1 MGSVPDTRERNI
13 SQLPAIEQLI
23 NMGYTF
29 LSRKENV
36 EARGGNLN
44 SVILEDILEE
54 QLKRI
59 NSYEYKGKTYKFSD
73 KSIKDAIRELKEYP
87 INDGFMKSNE
97 SIYDLITLG
106 KSFSEDPEGEGISKS
121 FSLKYID
128 FDPDNIDKNVF
139 HVTEEF
145 AVKGKDGETTD
156 NRRPDI
162 VLFVN
167 GIPLVVMECK
177 SRDVSI
183 DEAIKDLTDKQKDNE
198 IPQLFI
204 YSQILIAIN
213 SRRAEYATSRTI
225 RKFYGIWRE
234 EEFEENEVKESIHK
248 KLHKEVAE
256 KLIVSGDEKYEPVKD
271 RLLTEQDRL
280 IYSLLRKD
288 RLLEIMK
295 YFLVYDEGIK
305 KIARYQQYFGIKETL
320 SRVKNFNEHGNRKGG
335 VIWHTQGSGK
345 SLTMVMLSKVLAL
358 DSSIKDPRVFIV
370 TDRVDLDKQIHE
382 TFSHCGI
389 TAQRAKSGKN
399 LSDFI
404 DDSKYKIITTGIKKF
419 QIIADKT
426 PKFANGNK
434 NIFVLVDESHRSQYG
449 LTHSKM
455 KKVLPNA
462 CYIGFTGTPLKKDEK
477 DTAKKFGGFIH
488 DYKIKQAVK
497 DKAVLPLIYEGR
509 HVKQEVNMDE
519 LEEKFEKS
527 LIGCTEKVK
536 TELTLKYSQLKKIRS
551 TETRMLLIVY
561 DIYQH
566 YTKKLKGTKFKAM
579 FATSGKPEAIRY
591 KELFD
596 ELEGIKTEVIIS
608 PPGKNDDGEDIPL
621 EKEKE
626 LEKIKDFWE
635 QMMKKY
641 KTENNYNE
649 SIRQSFKDGTGCDIL
664 IVVDKLLTGF
674 DAPIA
679 SVLYI
684 DKPLKEHNLLQAI
697 ARVNRLEDDKEYGY
711 IIDYYGLI
719 GDLDK
724 ALKGQ
729 DALSDFDPGDIED
742 VLRSTSDQINEL
754 KSARSELKKKFIYI
768 DINDSEACEQSLE
781 DLERREE
788 FYNLVSKF
796 SKTLSFCLS
805 TDDFYNKFDY
815 ELISEYKNELKFYQK
830 LREAVKKRYSDHINI
845 SGYDTEVKKLLDTYV
860 TSSEIVQV
868 VKPVNVF
875 EEEFIK
881 EVDELE
887 TYNSKADTIASR
899 LIKSVEEII
908 KEDVFYEDFA
918 ERVRNKIDEWK
929 KRRKK
934 EGDHFNS
941 KDYYEDME
949 SELNIAKN
957 RRENKQ
963 DDIPNG
969 LKDYPELLP
978 FHTLLKKN
986 INDDEIVIEISKEID
1001 SIILNHNIVGWKQ
1014 KQEAQN
1020 NMINDIEDYL
1030 FDLKDNNKIDISVD
1044 TIDIIIEKIIDLAK
1058 NRERYDN

>member
-1 MGSVPDTRERNI
+1 MSSLPDTRERNI

-23 NMGYTF
+23 NMGYKF

-36 EARGGNLN
+36 KARGGNLN
-44 SVILEDILEE
+44 SVILEEILEE
-54 QLKRI
+54 QLKKI
-59 NSYEYKGKTYKFSD
+59 NSYEYKGKAYKFSD
-73 KSIKDAIRELKEYP
+73 KSIKDAVRELKEYP

-97 SIYDLITLG
+97 CIYDLITLG
-106 KSFSEDPEGEGISKS
+106 KSFNEDPEGEGISKS

-128 FDPDNIDKNVF
+128 FNNIYKNIF

-177 SRDVSI
+177 SSDVSI

-213 SRRAEYATSRTI
+213 SRRAEYATTRTI

-248 KLHKEVAE
+248 KLDKEIGG
-256 KLIVSGDEKYEPVKD
+256 KLIVSGDEKYEPVKN
-271 RLLTEQDRL
+271 RLITEQDKL
-280 IYSLLRKD
+280 IYSILRKD
-288 RLLEIMK
+288 RLLELIK
-295 YFLVYDEGIK
+295 YFLVYDDGIK

-320 SRVKNFNEHGNRKGG
+320 SRVKNFNEQGNRKGG

-345 SLTMVMLSKVLAL
+345 SLTMVMLSKSLAL
-358 DSSIKDPRVFIV
+358 DNAIEDPRVFIV

-389 TAQRAKSGKN
+389 EAKRAMSGRKLSNLIDESKN
-399 LSDFI
+399 
-404 DDSKYKIITTGIKKF
+404 KIITTGIKKF
-419 QIIADKT
+419 EIIADKT
-426 PKFANGNK
+426 PKFADGNK

-449 LTHSKM
+449 LTNSKM
-455 KKVLPNA
+455 KKVIPNA

-488 DYKIKQAVK
+488 EYKIKQAVK

-509 HVKQEVNMDE
+509 HVKQEVNVDE
-519 LEEKFEKS
+519 LESTFEKS
-527 LIGCTEKVK
+527 LLGCTEKVK
-536 TELTLKYSQLKKIRS
+536 RELTLKYSQLKKIKS

-561 DIYQH
+561 DIYQN

-579 FATSGKPEAIRY
+579 FATSSKPDAIKY
-591 KELFD
+591 KELFN
-596 ELEGIKTEVIIS
+596 ELEGIKTEVVIS
-608 PPGKNDDGEDIPL
+608 PPGKNDEGEDIPL

-626 LEKIKDFWE
+626 LEKIEAFWE
-635 QMMKKY
+635 KMMNKY
-641 KTENNYNE
+641 KTEKNYND
-649 SIRQSFKDGTGCDIL
+649 SIRGSFKAGTGCDIL

-719 GDLDK
+719 KDLDK

-729 DALSDFDPGDIED
+729 DALSDFDPNDIED

-754 KSARSELKKKFIYI
+754 KSARSEIKKMFIYVN
-768 DINDSEACEQSLE
+768 INDNEACEQSLE
-781 DLERREE
+781 DLERREK
-788 FYNLVSKF
+788 FYSLVSKF
-796 SKTLSFCLS
+796 SKTFAFCLS

-815 ELISEYKNELKFYQK
+815 EIISEYKDELKFYQK
-830 LREAVKKRYSDHINI
+830 LKDSVKKRYSDNIDI

-934 EGDHFNS
+934 EGEHFNS

-957 RRENKQ
+957 RHENKQ
-963 DDIPNG
+963 DNIPKG

-978 FHTLLKKN
+978 FYDLLKKN
-986 INDDEIVIEISKEID
+986 INDDEIVIEMSKEID

-1030 FDLKDNNKIDISVD
+1030 FDLKGNNKIDVSVD

>member
-1 MGSVPDTRERNI
+1 MSNIPDTRERNI

-23 NMGYTF
+23 NMGYKF

-54 QLKRI
+54 QIKKI

-73 KSIKDAIRELKEYP
+73 KSIKEAIRELKEYP

-97 SIYDLITLG
+97 CIYDLINLG
-106 KSFSEDPEGEGISKS
+106 KSFNEDPEGEGISKS

-128 FDPDNIDKNVF
+128 FNNINNNVF
-139 HVTEEF
+139 HVTEEL

-177 SRDVSI
+177 SPDVSI

-213 SRRAEYATSRTI
+213 SRRAEYATTRTI

-234 EEFEENEVKESIHK
+234 EEFGEDEVNESIHE
-248 KLHKEVAE
+248 KLDKEIGE
-256 KLIVSGDEKYEPVKD
+256 KLIVSGNQKYEPVKD
-271 RLLTEQDRL
+271 RLITNQDRL

-288 RLLEIMK
+288 RLLEIIK
-295 YFLVYDEGIK
+295 YFLVYDNGIK
-305 KIARYQQYFGIKETL
+305 KIARYQQYFSIKETL
-320 SRVKNFNEHGNRKGG
+320 RRVKNFNEHGNRKGG

-345 SLTMVMLSKVLAL
+345 SLTMVMLSKALAL
-358 DSSIKDPRVFIV
+358 DGSIKDPRVFIV
-370 TDRVDLDKQIHE
+370 TDRVDLDEQIHE

-389 TAQRAKSGKN
+389 EAKRAMSGEKLKTLIEDESKN
-399 LSDFI
+399 
-404 DDSKYKIITTGIKKF
+404 KIITTGIKKF
-419 QIIADKT
+419 EIIADKN
-426 PKFANGNK
+426 PKFIDGNK

-449 LTHSKM
+449 LTNSKM

-488 DYKIKQAVK
+488 EYKIKQAVK
-497 DKAVLPLIYEGR
+497 DNAVLPLIYEGR

-519 LEEKFEKS
+519 LEEKYIKS

-536 TELTLKYSQLKKIRS
+536 KELTLKYSQLKKIKS

-566 YTKKLKGTKFKAM
+566 YTKKLKGTKFKAI

-596 ELEGIKTEVIIS
+596 DLEGINTEVIIS

-626 LEKIKDFWE
+626 LEKIEAFW
-635 QMMKKY
+635 QKMMNKY
-641 KTENNYNE
+641 KTEKNYNE
-649 SIRQSFKDGTGCDIL
+649 SIRQPFKEGKGCDIL

-674 DAPIA
+674 DAPIV

-684 DKPLKEHNLLQAI
+684 DKSLKEHNLLQAI

-719 GDLDK
+719 EDLDK

-729 DALSDFDPGDIED
+729 DALSDFDPNDIED
-742 VLRSTSDQINEL
+742 VLRSTVDQINEL
-754 KSARSELKKKFIYI
+754 KSSRSNVKNMFIYVN
-768 DINDSEACEQSLE
+768 INDEEACEQSLD
-781 DLERREE
+781 DLERREK

-796 SKTLSFCLS
+796 SKTLAFCLS

-830 LREAVKKRYSDHINI
+830 LKEAVKKRYSDPINI

-881 EVDELE
+881 EIDELK

-899 LIKSVEEII
+899 LIKSVDEII

-934 EGDHFNS
+934 EGEYFNP
-941 KDYYEDME
+941 KIYYEDME
-949 SELNIAKN
+949 SELTIAKN

-963 DDIPNG
+963 EDIPTG

-978 FHTLLKKN
+978 FYDLLKKN
-986 INDDEIVIEISKEID
+986 INNDEIVIEMSKEID

-1030 FDLKDNNKIDISVD
+1030 FDLKGNNKIDISVD
-1044 TIDIIIEKIIDLAK
+1044 TIDIIIEKIIDLSK

>member
-1 MGSVPDTRERNI
+1 MSSVPDTRERNV
-13 SQLPAIEQLI
+13 SQLPAIEQLV
-23 NMGYTF
+23 NMGYKF

-73 KSIKDAIRELKEYP
+73 KNIKEAIRDLKEYP

-97 SIYDLITLG
+97 FIYDLITLG
-106 KSFSEDPEGEGISKS
+106 KSFSEDPEGKGISKS

-128 FDPDNIDKNVF
+128 LAPNNTDNNVF

-145 AVKGKDGETTD
+145 TVRGKDGQATD

-167 GIPLVVMECK
+167 GIPLGVIECK
-177 SRDVSI
+177 SPDVSI
-183 DEAIKDLTDKQKDNE
+183 NEAIKDLTDKQRDNE

-204 YSQILIAIN
+204 YSQILVAIN
-213 SRRAEYATSRTI
+213 ARRAEYATSRTI
-225 RKFYGIWRE
+225 RKFYSIWRE
-234 EEFEENEVKESIHK
+234 EDFEEDEVKEIIHTTINNEIGK
-248 KLHKEVAE
+248 KL
-256 KLIVSGDEKYEPVKD
+256 IISGDKKYEPVKD
-271 RLLTEQDRL
+271 RLVTEQDRL
-280 IYSLLRKD
+280 IYSILRKD
-288 RLLEIMK
+288 RLLEFMR
-295 YFLVYDEGIK
+295 YFLVYDDGIK

-320 SRVKNFNEHGNRKGG
+320 RRVKNLNEKGNRKGG

-358 DSSIKDPRVFIV
+358 DSSIEDPMIFIV
-370 TDRVDLDKQIHE
+370 TDRVDLDKQIHK
-382 TFSHCGI
+382 TFSHCGKKVK
-389 TAQRAKSGKN
+389 RAMSGEK
-399 LSDFI
+399 LKTLI
-404 DDSKYKIITTGIKKF
+404 EEGKYKIITTGLKKF
-419 QIIADKT
+419 EIIADKS
-426 PKFANGNK
+426 PKFIDGNK

-449 LTHSKM
+449 LTNSKM

-488 DYKIKQAVK
+488 KYKIKQAVK

-527 LIGCTEKVK
+527 LLGCTEEVRR
-536 TELTLKYSQLKKIRS
+536 ELTLKYSQLKKIRS
-551 TETRMLLIVY
+551 TETRMILIVY

-608 PPGKNDDGEDIPL
+608 PPGKNDAGEDIPL

-626 LEKIKDFWE
+626 LEKVKAFWE
-635 QMMKKY
+635 TMMNKY
-641 KTENNYNE
+641 KTEKTYNE
-649 SIRQSFKDGTGCDIL
+649 SIVSEFKAGNGADIL

-697 ARVNRLEDDKEYGY
+697 ARVNRLEDEKEYGY

-719 GDLDK
+719 DDLDK

-729 DALSDFDPGDIED
+729 DALSDFDPDDIED
-742 VLRSTSDQINEL
+742 VLRSTTDQINEL
-754 KSARSELKKKFIYI
+754 KSSRSELKKMFIYVN
-768 DINDSEACEQSLE
+768 INDSEACEQSLE
-781 DLERREE
+781 DLKRREE
-788 FYNLVSKF
+788 FYSLFSKF
-796 SKTLSFCLS
+796 SKTFAICLS

-815 ELISEYKNELKFYQK
+815 KLISEYKNELTFYQNLK
-830 LREAVKKRYSDHINI
+830 ESVKKRYSDNIDI

-860 TSSEIVQV
+860 TSSEIIQV

-881 EVDELE
+881 EVDELK

-918 ERVRNKIDEWK
+918 ERVRNKIEEWK

-934 EGDHFNS
+934 EGNHFN
-941 KDYYEDME
+941 DEAYYEDME
-949 SELNIAKN
+949 NELSIVEN
-957 RRENKQ
+957 RYKNKQ
-963 DDIPNG
+963 DHIPEG
-969 LKDYPELLP
+969 LKDHPELLP
-978 FHTLLKKN
+978 FYNLLKKN
-986 INDDEIVIEISKEID
+986 IEDDIKVIKLSRVID
-1001 SIILNHNIVGWKQ
+1001 DIILKHNIVGWRQ

-1020 NMINDIEDYL
+1020 NIINDIEDYL
-1030 FDLKDNNKIDISVD
+1030 FELKDNNKIDISID
-1044 TIDIIIEKIIDLAK
+1044 DIDIIIEKIIDLAK
-1058 NRERYDN
+1058 NQTRYDN